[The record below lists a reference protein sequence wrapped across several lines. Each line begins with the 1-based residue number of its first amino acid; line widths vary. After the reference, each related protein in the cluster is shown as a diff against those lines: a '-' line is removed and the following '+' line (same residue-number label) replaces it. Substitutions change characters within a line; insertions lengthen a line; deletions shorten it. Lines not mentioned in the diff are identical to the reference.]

1 LIVGA
6 SAQTKRLY
14 HKENPL
20 RLLDRFPL
28 ILALVLAFGL
38 GLAPFVPEPH
48 LVEKLRMLAA
58 GTLMRPMDW
67 LDLALHAAPWVL
79 LMAKLIRMARAR

>member
-1 LIVGA
+1 V
-6 SAQTKRLY
+6 SV

-28 ILALVLAFGL
+28 TLAIVLALGL

-58 GTLMRPMDW
+58 GTLVRPMDW
-67 LDLALHAAPWVL
+67 LDLAMHAAPWVL
-79 LMAKLIRMARAR
+79 LAAKLIRMAKAR